1 MSKHSLKSVRKRS
14 VGSCTL
20 WIPSEIFS
28 QYSDYFFG
36 TTFLWNI
43 ALDVALDSRTI
54 PTPNLT
60 LTLTLT
66 LTGGQ
71 FFSGAIA
78 WLPPPPPTLKL
89 TPTLT
94 QTPTLT
100 RAQFY
105 FGRQLSGYRCFGV
118 AQKMIRIILKKYN
131 FKFQCNSNELLLR
144 KAMSRNCFT
153 TIIEGCSYEKCLEM
167 KLMSCSCF
175 FCKLGSRGS

>member
-54 PTPNLT
+54 PTPKLT

-78 WLPPPPPTLKL
+78 WLSPAPTLKL

-131 FKFQCNSNELLLR
+131 FKFQCNSNELLSR
-144 KAMSRNCFT
+144 KAMLRNCFT
-153 TIIEGCSYEKCLEM
+153 TIMEGCNYEKCLEM